1 MVKKILLVV
10 VLLPFLILM
19 LSPKKEIFYLFE
31 KQLADR
37 GIVISDGTISEH
49 PFGLTIEHPALYFK
63 GAKVATAREITLWSV
78 LAYTRGSIDGLVT
91 DPSLKNY
98 LPEKVDKIS
107 VVHSIASPFIAPV
120 TLQDTSYGGE
130 GEIRLKERRLKI
142 RFPHLPAKSPMT
154 RYLKHTKGGWT
165 YEQRF

>member
-1 MVKKILLVV
+1 MVKKILLVI

-31 KQLADR
+31 KQLANQ
-37 GIVISDGTISEH
+37 GIIVSDGVISEH

-63 GAKVATAREITLWSV
+63 GAKVATAKEITLWSV
-78 LAYTRGSIDGLVT
+78 LAYTRGSIEGLVV
-91 DPSLKNY
+91 DPSLKKY
-98 LPEKVDKIS
+98 LPENVDRIS
-107 VVHSIASPFIAPV
+107 LVHSIASPFVVPV
-120 TLQDTSYGGE
+120 TLRDKTYGGE
-130 GEIRLKERRLKI
+130 GEIRLKERILKI
-142 RFPHLPAKSPMT
+142 RLPHLPAKSPMM